1 MRGMRT
7 VSVAMCCVA
16 MTAAAA
22 VPARA
27 ALSSECQAVTNA
39 MLRVATTPHH
49 AVATSSK
56 LSGVTESIMAG
67 DTNYFKYHGVW
78 KKSPLSPKDNL
89 EREQDNIKNARV
101 YTCRRLPDE
110 LLDGASVAVYT
121 AHSETADVG
130 TTDAKLWI
138 SKATGLPL
146 RTDSD
151 IDVGTKQH
159 LSVRYDYANI
169 KPPIIPDSGTSR
181 RRTSGDSSR

>member
-1 MRGMRT
+1 MRIA
-7 VSVAMCCVA
+7 SVAMCWVA
-16 MTAAAA
+16 LAVAAA

-27 ALSSECQAVTNA
+27 QLSSDCQAVSNA
-39 MLRVATTPHH
+39 MLRVTTTPHH

-56 LSGVTESIMAG
+56 LREVTESILAG

-78 KKSPLSPKDNL
+78 KKRPLSPRDNL

-110 LLDGASVAVYT
+110 LLDGTRVATYT
-121 AHSETADVG
+121 AHSDTPDVG

-151 IDVGTKQH
+151 IDSGTKQQ

-169 KPPIIPDSGTSR
+169 KAPSLSDSATSR
-181 RRTSGDSSR
+181 RREQ

>member
-1 MRGMRT
+1 MRIA
-7 VSVAMCCVA
+7 SVATCWVA
-16 MTAAAA
+16 MTVTAAA
-22 VPARA
+22 PARA
-27 ALSSECQAVTNA
+27 QLSSECQAVSNA
-39 MLRVATTPHH
+39 MLRVTTTPHH

-56 LSGVTESIMAG
+56 LREVTESIMAG

-89 EREQDNIKNARV
+89 EREQDNIKNAKV

-110 LLDGASVAVYT
+110 LLDGTPVAAYT
-121 AHSETADVG
+121 AHSETPDVG

-151 IDVGTKQH
+151 IDFGTKQH
-159 LSVRYDYANI
+159 LSVRYDYADI
-169 KPPIIPDSGTSR
+169 KAPSISDSATSR
-181 RRTSGDSSR
+181 RPTSGDSPR